1 MIWPRLHTARSLL
14 AEDGV
19 MVISIDDREEGRL
32 ILLMDEIFGEE
43 NALGHIVWKHTEQ
56 SKNDERFFSRHFN
69 SLLLYARNREA
80 LPPFRVAR
88 TASHDRAYGN
98 SDRDPRGDWRS
109 GDVRSPSL
117 RPSLRYP
124 VTSPE
129 GIVIDPPTN
138 GWRWSKDTLEAKIR
152 SGEVVFRD
160 QGTRLVRKIYLSEQ
174 EGRVPEN
181 VWIGEEYGTTRSATA
196 ALSALLGGK
205 APFDTPKPVQL
216 MDRVL
221 ELTTTAHDDAI
232 VLDFFAGSGTMG
244 EAVLRRNASDGG
256 RRRLVLVQLDEPLDD
271 LAHPTISAL
280 TRARVRAVDA
290 DVGDTLAQ
298 RSAGFR
304 AYRLDTAALR
314 SKPTIEEEQR
324 ADRLFLDEINPLRS
338 DEDLLTEV
346 LLARGFDLT
355 EQVAW
360 REVGDAQVADVA
372 DGALLVCLTR
382 EMTNERFEALVNLE
396 PAQLILL
403 EAGFG
408 GDDEVKVNALQ
419 HLKTANAHRQ
429 TPIELLVV

>member
-88 TASHDRAYGN
+88 TPSHDRAYGN
-98 SDRDPRGDWRS
+98 SDKDPRGDWRS

-129 GIVIDPPTN
+129 GIVIDPPIN
-138 GWRWSKDTLEAKIR
+138 GWRWSKDTLEAKSR

-290 DVGDTLAQ
+290 DVDTLAQ

-355 EQVAW
+355 EQVVW
-360 REVGDAQVADVA
+360 REVADAKVADVA

-382 EMTNERFEALVNLE
+382 EMTNERFEALVNFE

-408 GDDEVKVNALQ
+408 GNDEVKVNALQ